1 MNLGQILL
9 WMAFLLSLGSVALY
23 FLAERG
29 KVKLLNG
36 ARWLFG
42 GETLF
47 LILASVVLLS
57 HFLGHRFAYRY
68 VAEYSSRSLPL
79 FYLVSAFWAGQEGT
93 FLLWAAF
100 GAIVGLFLMRSAREM
115 EPGVMGVYG
124 AIQAFLLLILVK
136 RGPFLLLQEV
146 PEDGRGLNP
155 LLQDPWMVVHPPAL
169 FAGYVLLAVPF
180 AFALA
185 GLLRGDKDGWV
196 KPALPWTGLGS
207 LVLGLGIILGA
218 YWAYKTLGWGGYW
231 GWDPV
236 ENSSFVPWIVSL
248 ALLHGL
254 LLQRRRGSLGRINAV
269 LASLG
274 FLLVIYGTFLTRSGV
289 LADFSVHSFTDLG
302 INGFLVTF
310 IGLFALAALI
320 LIAWR
325 WKLLASPGLAWNWK
339 TSEPYLGLSLF
350 LFLAIALLVLL
361 GLSLPLLSRLAGKPF
376 GVQTSYYQTVV
387 APLSILG
394 ALLLGLATLPR
405 FLREGRA
412 ITWSFYLA
420 FVLSIACGVGAW
432 ALGVRNPLFWLLIT
446 FSCFAV
452 LTDILGYVRLRAR
465 SLARIGSLVAHLG
478 VGLLLVGAV
487 TSEGYTRS
495 QRVNLPLNMTQ
506 EALGYS
512 FTYQGWREVPGT
524 ARGEMSVGVSGN
536 GEQFTARP
544 QLFYSGYNQG
554 LMKTP
559 AIRRYPLYDLY
570 LSPIEHYRTG
580 DKEGQSLALKKG
592 EEKDIQGLRVKFLKF
607 DVSHMG
613 EGPGVTVGAILE
625 VSKGGKT
632 YPAVPFFTTTT
643 QEPRKEPADLPGGG
657 HVILE
662 QMDAT
667 NGSVVLEFHGLPG
680 AVKETGATNEFLAM
694 EVSIKPLINL
704 FWLGTTLVL
713 IGLALSAW
721 QRFRETAAR

>member
-1 MNLGQILL
+1 
-9 WMAFLLSLGSVALY
+9 MAFLLSLGSVAFY

-47 LILASVVLLS
+47 LVLASVILLS

-68 VAEYSSRSLPL
+68 VAEYSSRNLPL

-100 GAIVGLFLMRSAREM
+100 GAIVGLFVMRSAKEM

-124 AIQAFLLLILVK
+124 TIQAFLLLILVK
-136 RGPFLLLQEV
+136 RGPFLLLPEV

-169 FAGYVLLAVPF
+169 FLGYVLLAAPF

-196 KPALPWTGLGS
+196 KRALPWTGLGS

-236 ENSSFVPWIVSL
+236 ENSSFVPWVVSL
-248 ALLHGL
+248 VLLHGL
-254 LLQRRRGSLGRINAV
+254 LIQRRRGSLGRTNAV

-302 INGFLVTF
+302 INGFLVGF
-310 IGLFALAALI
+310 IGLFALGALA
-320 LIAWR
+320 LLLWR
-325 WKLLASPGLAWNWK
+325 WKLLKSPGLLWDWK
-339 TSEPYLGLSLF
+339 TVEPYLGLSLF

-361 GLSLPLLSRLAGKPF
+361 GMSSPLLSRLTGKPY
-376 GVQTSYYQTVV
+376 GVQASYYQTVV
-387 APLSILG
+387 TPLSVLG

-405 FLREGRA
+405 FVKEEKGVDA
-412 ITWSFYLA
+412 WFYLA
-420 FVLSIACGVGAW
+420 SGLSVGCGILAW
-432 ALGVRNPLFWLLIT
+432 LLGVRNPLFWLLVT

-452 LTDILGYVRLRAR
+452 LTDIFGYLRLRTR
-465 SLARIGSLVAHLG
+465 SLARIGSVVSHLG
-478 VGLLLVGAV
+478 VGLLLMGAV
-487 TSEGYTRS
+487 ISEGYTRS
-495 QRVNLPLNMTQ
+495 QLVNLPLNMTQ

-512 FTYQGWREVPGT
+512 FTYEGWREVPGT
-524 ARGEMSVGVSGN
+524 ARGEMSVGVSGK
-536 GEQFTARP
+536 GEQFTVRP
-544 QLFYSGYNQG
+544 QLFYSEYSQG

-559 AIRRYPLYDLY
+559 TIRRYPLYDLY

-580 DKEGQSLALKKG
+580 EEEGQSLILKKG
-592 EEKDIQGLRVKFLKF
+592 EEKDIQRLRVKFMKF

-613 EGPGVTVGAILE
+613 GGPGVTVGAILE
-625 VSKGGKT
+625 VTKEGKI
-632 YPAVPFFTTTT
+632 YPVVPLFTTTT
-643 QEPRKEPADLPGGG
+643 QGPRSEPVELPGGG
-657 HVILE
+657 EVTLT
-662 QMDAT
+662 QVDAT
-667 NGSVVLEFHGLPG
+667 NGSVEMEFHDLQG
-680 AVKETGATNEFLAM
+680 AVEEPGTANEFLAL
-694 EVSIKPLINL
+694 EVSLKPLINL

-713 IGLALSAW
+713 IGLGLSAW
-721 QRFRETAAR
+721 QRFREAAAR

>member
-1 MNLGQILL
+1 VNLGQILL
-9 WMAFLLSLGSVALY
+9 WMAFLLSLGSVAFY

-47 LILASVVLLS
+47 LVLASVILLS

-68 VAEYSSRSLPL
+68 VAEYSSRNLPL

-100 GAIVGLFLMRSAREM
+100 GAIVGLFVMRSAKEM

-124 AIQAFLLLILVK
+124 TIQAFLLLILVK
-136 RGPFLLLQEV
+136 RGPFLLLPEV

-169 FAGYVLLAVPF
+169 FLGYVLLAAPF

-196 KPALPWTGLGS
+196 KRALPWTGLGS

-236 ENSSFVPWIVSL
+236 ENSSFVPWVVSL
-248 ALLHGL
+248 VLLHGL
-254 LLQRRRGSLGRINAV
+254 LIQRRRGSLGRTNAV

-302 INGFLVTF
+302 INGFLVGF
-310 IGLFALAALI
+310 IGLFALGALA
-320 LIAWR
+320 LLLWR
-325 WKLLASPGLAWNWK
+325 WKLLKSPGLLWDWK
-339 TSEPYLGLSLF
+339 TVEPYLGLSLF

-361 GLSLPLLSRLAGKPF
+361 GMSSPLLSRLTGKPY
-376 GVQTSYYQTVV
+376 GVQASYYQTVV
-387 APLSILG
+387 TPLSVLG

-405 FLREGRA
+405 FVKEEKGVDA
-412 ITWSFYLA
+412 WFYLA
-420 FVLSIACGVGAW
+420 SGLSVGCGILAW
-432 ALGVRNPLFWLLIT
+432 LLGVRNPLFWLLVT

-452 LTDILGYVRLRAR
+452 LTDIFGYLRLRTR
-465 SLARIGSLVAHLG
+465 SLARIGSVVSHLG
-478 VGLLLVGAV
+478 VGLLLMGAV
-487 TSEGYTRS
+487 ISEGYTRS
-495 QRVNLPLNMTQ
+495 QLVNLPLNMTQ

-512 FTYQGWREVPGT
+512 FTYEGWREVPGT
-524 ARGEMSVGVSGN
+524 ARGEMSVGVSGK
-536 GEQFTARP
+536 GEQFTVRP
-544 QLFYSGYNQG
+544 QLFYSEYSQG

-559 AIRRYPLYDLY
+559 TIRRYPLYDLY

-580 DKEGQSLALKKG
+580 EEEGQSLILKKG
-592 EEKDIQGLRVKFLKF
+592 EEKDIQRLRVKFMKF

-613 EGPGVTVGAILE
+613 GGPGVTVGAILE
-625 VSKGGKT
+625 VTKEGKI
-632 YPAVPFFTTTT
+632 YPVVPLFTTTT
-643 QEPRKEPADLPGGG
+643 QGPRSEPVELPGGG
-657 HVILE
+657 EVTLT
-662 QMDAT
+662 QVDAT
-667 NGSVVLEFHGLPG
+667 NGSVEMEFHDLQG
-680 AVKETGATNEFLAM
+680 AVEEPGTANEFLAL
-694 EVSIKPLINL
+694 EVSLKPLINL

-713 IGLALSAW
+713 IGLGLSAW
-721 QRFRETAAR
+721 QRFREAAAR

>member
-1 MNLGQILL
+1 VNLGQILL
-9 WMAFLLSLGSVALY
+9 WVAFLISLGSVAFY

-29 KVKLLNG
+29 KEKLLKG

-42 GETLF
+42 GEALF
-47 LILASVVLLS
+47 LVLASGILLS
-57 HFLGHRFAYRY
+57 LFLAHRFQYQY
-68 VAEYSSRSLPL
+68 VAEYSSRDLPL
-79 FYLVSAFWAGQEGT
+79 FYLISAFWAGQEGT

-100 GAIVGLFLMRSAREM
+100 GAIVGLFVMRSAREM

-124 AIQAFLLLILVK
+124 AIQSFLLLFLVK
-136 RGPFLLLQEV
+136 RGPFLLLPEV
-146 PEDGRGLNP
+146 PENGRGLNP

-169 FAGYVLLAVPF
+169 FLGYVLLAVPF

-185 GLLRGDKDGWV
+185 SLLRRDKDGWV
-196 KPALPWTGLGS
+196 KRALPWTGLGS

-236 ENSSFVPWIVSL
+236 ENSSFVPWVVVT

-254 LLQRRRGSLGRINAV
+254 LIQRIRGSLGRTNVI

-274 FLLVIYGTFLTRSGV
+274 FLLVVYGTFLTRSGV

-302 INGFLVTF
+302 LNGLLVSF
-310 IGLFALAALI
+310 IALFTLVALVF
-320 LIAWR
+320 IAWR
-325 WKLLASPGLAWNWK
+325 WRLLSSPGLAWNWK

-361 GLSLPLLSRLAGKPF
+361 GMSSPLLTRLAGKPY

-387 APLSILG
+387 APLTALG
-394 ALLLGLATLPR
+394 ALLLGLAALPR
-405 FLREGRA
+405 FVREGRA

-420 FVLSIACGVGAW
+420 LILSVACGIVAW
-432 ALGVRNPLFWLLIT
+432 TLGVRNLLLWLLVT

-452 LTDILGYVRLRAR
+452 LTDILGYLRLRSR
-465 SLARIGSLVAHLG
+465 SLARIGSVISHFG

-487 TSEGYTRS
+487 ASEGYTRS
-495 QRVNLPLNMTQ
+495 QRLNLPLNKVQ

-512 FTYQGWREVPGT
+512 FTYEGWREIPGT
-524 ARGEMSVGVSGN
+524 ARGEMSVGASGK

-544 QLFYSGYNQG
+544 QLFYSEYSQN

-580 DKEGQSLALKKG
+580 EEEGQSLILKKG
-592 EEKDIQGLRVKFLKF
+592 EEKEIQGLRVKFLKF

-625 VSKGGKT
+625 VAKEGKT
-632 YPAVPFFTTTT
+632 YPVVPLFTTTT
-643 QEPRKEPADLPGGG
+643 YGPKSEPVEIPGGG
-657 HVILE
+657 DVTLT
-662 QMDAT
+662 QVDAT
-667 NGSVVLEFHGLPG
+667 SGSVVLEFHDLPG
-680 AVKETGATNEFLAM
+680 TIKEPETTNEFLAL
-694 EVSIKPLINL
+694 EVSLKPLINL

-713 IGLALSAW
+713 IGLVLSAW
-721 QRFRETAAR
+721 QRFREAAVR